1 MSYLAYMS
9 NRSFV
14 FEDYV
19 WSHTPFPWTIYD
31 FALRPKRIPLNAF
44 ISGPTAG
51 GPMPLIPSPPPPHPD
66 SPSSSSA
73 GSSIQM
79 RPIAPRAISAE
90 WWETVCPKR
99 KRRIVSS
106 KDAPVGV
113 EGNVLIEWWVNRLK
127 EVEGDGCVEVD
138 SSTRVVFD
146 RL

>member
-9 NRSFV
+9 NRPFV

-19 WSHTPFPWTIYD
+19 WSHTPFPYTIYD

-51 GPMPLIPSPPPPHPD
+51 VPMPPPSPSQP
-66 SPSSSSA
+66 A
-73 GSSIQM
+73 
-79 RPIAPRAISAE
+79 APRAITAE
-90 WWETVCPKR
+90 WWETVCPPH

-106 KDAPVGV
+106 KDAPNDV
-113 EGNVLIEWWVNRLK
+113 EGDVLIEWWVCTL
-127 EVEGDGCVEVD
+127 GQASDGCVEVD
-138 SSTRVVFD
+138 SSSQVVFD